1 MTISITLPEGNGF
14 KTGTG
19 TKVHTEDGT
28 EITGI
33 SRMTIDVGMD
43 SLITA
48 TIEVCV
54 SEIKNA
60 EGIFALLPPDEVQK
74 VVDWAVRVGAGQDSN
89 LLPPGFSGK
98 PSPQERRT

>member
-1 MTISITLPEGNGF
+1 MPISITLPEGNGF

-19 TKVHTEDGT
+19 TKVHTEGGT

-33 SRMTIDVGMD
+33 SRMTIEVGMD

-60 EGIFALLPPDEVQK
+60 DGIFALLPPEEVER
-74 VVDWAVRVGAGQDSN
+74 VIEWAKSGAGQDSN
-89 LLPPGFSGK
+89 LLPPGLNGK